1 MVAPMTVHMTALN
14 TACDGHT
21 ATLAPCLPAAP
32 ALPTMPSLYDVPAPA
47 KLNLFLHVV
56 GKRPDGYHLLES
68 VFVLVDWCD
77 TLHFDRRTDGQLQ
90 RHDRG
95 EALPPDDLCLRA
107 ARLLQTESGCTM
119 GADIHIEKRLPSGAG
134 MGGGSS
140 DAASTLLALNR
151 LWGLHWPL
159 SRLLPLGLRLGAD
172 VPFFLGGRN
181 AVVQGIGEHLTPIDL
196 PERMLAIVKPD
207 VSIPTKEIFSS
218 PLLQRSESLAIV
230 AVFPEHGSTSCTE
243 QGEGSIAQA
252 LQDAQK
258 TAPRSGLNAES
269 CARIADFLKIDSNKP
284 NSLLR
289 NDLQKPAEQYS
300 HQVTQALALLESR
313 FGNSRMTGSG
323 SAVFA
328 TVTAAVNGKDGM
340 SNQPMATLPELPPG
354 WVGKVCR
361 SLAQHPLRGWAED

>member
-1 MVAPMTVHMTALN
+1 MQA
-14 TACDGHT
+14 
-21 ATLAPCLPAAP
+21 
-32 ALPTMPSLYDVPAPA
+32 LYDVPAPA

-68 VFVLVDWCD
+68 VFVLVDWAD
-77 TLHFDRRTDGQLQ
+77 TLHFERRSDGLLQ

-95 EALPPDDLCLRA
+95 DPLPADDLCLRA
-107 ARLLQTESGCTM
+107 ARLLQSESGCSA

-159 SRLLPLGLRLGAD
+159 SRLLPLGLKLGAD

-181 AVVQGIGEHLTPIDL
+181 AFVQGIGEDLTPIEL
-196 PERMLAIVKPD
+196 PERSFAIVKPD

-230 AVFPEHGSTSCTE
+230 AVFPEHGSKKSTKQS
-243 QGEGSIAQA
+243 GSNNADVA
-252 LQDAQK
+252 DTLQNAK
-258 TAPRSGLNAES
+258 KSASRVELNAES
-269 CARIADFLKIDSNKP
+269 CARIASFLEIDSSKLKNE
-284 NSLLR
+284 LR

-300 HQVTQALALLESR
+300 SQVTQALALLESR

-328 TVTAAVNGKDGM
+328 VVQGKDGM
-340 SNQPMATLPELPPG
+340 SNQPMATLPEMPPG

-361 SLAQHPLRGWAED
+361 SLVQHPLRGWAED